1 MADSAYQDA
10 LHQGIPQNI
19 IIGGES
25 GSGKTTNF
33 LHIIDHL
40 IYISQNFNINT
51 KRITDSIKLI
61 HALTHASTPINDYS
75 TRCVLKTELTFGN
88 TGKITG
94 SVFNIHQLDKW
105 RVSSIDMTQGNYH
118 IFYYIYD
125 GLRDS
130 SKLDKYELNPDRNY
144 RYLRISNGDN
154 YTNQPRDNVDG
165 NVTKFKKI
173 MEIMQSLDMKEE
185 EIDSILTILSAILN
199 LGDVRFKDL
208 SPGVSG
214 IENEDCAIKVAR
226 LLKIDEKKFVW
237 SLTNYCLLN
246 TGTAV
251 RRRHTADE
259 ARDARDSFANTIY
272 CRLLDYIVN
281 MINYK
286 LSYGRA
292 IL

>member
-1 MADSAYQDA
+1 M
-10 LHQGIPQNI
+10 PQNI

-40 IYISQNFNINT
+40 MYISQNFNINT
-51 KRITDSIKLI
+51 KRITDSIKLL
-61 HALTHASTPINDYS
+61 HSFTHASTPINDYS
-75 TRCVLKTELTFGN
+75 TRCVFRAELTFGN

-94 SVFNIHQLDKW
+94 AIFNVHQLDKW
-105 RVSSIDMTQGNYH
+105 RVSSVDMTQANYH

-125 GLRDS
+125 GLKDA
-130 SKLDKYELNPDRNY
+130 SKLEKYGLNPDRSY
-144 RYLRISNGDN
+144 RYLRINGDN

-165 NVTKFKKI
+165 NVNKFKKI
-173 MEIMQSLDMKEE
+173 MEIMQSLDVKEE
-185 EIDSILTILSAILN
+185 EIDFILTTLSAILN

-208 SPGVSG
+208 SPGISG
-214 IENEDCAIKVAR
+214 IENEDCATKVAK
-226 LLKIDEKKFVW
+226 LLNVDEKKFVW

-246 TGTAV
+246 KGNAV

-281 MINYK
+281 LINHK